1 MANSILV
8 DRVGAVGVVTLNKPE
23 ILNAWDKP
31 MRDRLVGAFDAMEA
45 DPEIPVGRV
54 TSLEQIVGS
63 SISGLRSPIWMFLGF
78 AATALLLATIGV
90 YGLMRS
96 ACA

>member
-1 MANSILV
+1 MHLLIKTAPGREAASEIR
-8 DRVGAVGVVTLNKPE
+8 RV
-23 ILNAWDKP
+23 
-31 MRDRLVGAFDAMEA
+31 AMEA